1 MKFLVDAQ
9 LPERLVRRLRERGF
23 DVLHTKDLPAGNET
37 PDEEINALSLRDQRV
52 VVSKDVDFYN
62 SFLVRSI
69 PYKLLFVTT
78 GNITNNQLE
87 TLFLAQFS
95 YLVELFKRYS
105 VIELSRDAIIV
116 HV

>member
-1 MKFLVDAQ
+1 MSTR
-9 LPERLVRRLRERGF
+9 P
-23 DVLHTKDLPAGNET
+23 
-37 PDEEINALSLRDQRV
+37 NALSLREQRV

-78 GNITNNQLE
+78 GNITNHQLE
-87 TLFLAQFS
+87 ALFLS
-95 YLVELFKRYS
+95 KLSDLVELFKRHS
-105 VIELSRDAIIV
+105 VIELSSDAIIV